1 MKGYLL
7 LVFNNVKNVEDVGW
21 IVILFINK
29 LKEFMRE
36 HYDIVDDQ
44 LISIIREIYSQL
56 ISEIQYISNKL
67 SRISKYFMAL
77 KKVIGSE
84 APALLRACSEELI
97 SQ

>member
-56 ISEIQYISNKL
+56 ISEIQ
-67 SRISKYFMAL
+67 
-77 KKVIGSE
+77 
-84 APALLRACSEELI
+84 
-97 SQ
+97 